1 MTQDN
6 SNRKERWKD
15 LEIKEK
21 LAYSTAIGLII
32 SGVVIAFLSFF
43 LNEYD
48 IETGMLIYIAQAFVV
63 GGSLL
68 GAQAYFKSKWIEFNT
83 NAQNDIKRYVDQAIR
98 QERLEG

>member
-1 MTQDN
+1 MPYTTK
-6 SNRKERWKD
+6 KEKWSD

-21 LAYSTAIGLII
+21 LSYSTAIGLIL

-43 LNEYD
+43 LNEYN
-48 IETGMLIYIAQAFVV
+48 IETGILIYIAQAFVV

-83 NAQNDIKRYVDQAIR
+83 QAQNNIKNYVDQAIR
-98 QERLEG
+98 QERMEQ